1 MYGLKMK
8 SNIVITDRMCTSS
21 MLTCSKDILLP
32 QLLLTLVFDD
42 QLNSKKGQ

>member
-32 QLLLTLVFDD
+32 STIINF
-42 QLNSKKGQ
+42 